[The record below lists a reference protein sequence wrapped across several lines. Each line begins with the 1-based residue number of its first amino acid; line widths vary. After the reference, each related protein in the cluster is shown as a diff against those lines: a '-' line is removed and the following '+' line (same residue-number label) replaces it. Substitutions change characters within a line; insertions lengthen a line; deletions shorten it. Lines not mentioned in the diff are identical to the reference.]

1 MAGGRGRGGEGGG
14 WGEGGPERICRLAE
28 CDHVKW
34 VEFKMANG
42 SLFYFRNT
50 CFFSLMVFGEFPGE
64 KFVFRNVMMK
74 PKVCLFLVLC
84 CSS

>member
-1 MAGGRGRGGEGGG
+1 MAGGRGGG
-14 WGEGGPERICRLAE
+14 GEGGPERICRLAE

-50 CFFSLMVFGEFPGE
+50 CFFSLSWFSASSKE
-64 KFVFRNVMMK
+64 KNSY
-74 PKVCLFLVLC
+74 LGT
-84 CSS
+84 